1 MRSIRKVLLLLV
13 GAAVLWVPAVSVA
26 GDSSPSPS
34 KLTAKEDARDA
45 KGGGS
50 SPAGICQSTR
60 LHGTHGGRGG
70 GANAFGKCVSRN
82 AKHTDTSEGGAKS
95 HGEESSKSH
104 GGSANPAMICKAMRA
119 TALAHFQTTYGMRP
133 NAFGKCVAGHAN
145 SSAQRDSGD

>member
-1 MRSIRKVLLLLV
+1 VRSIRRVLLLLV

-34 KLTAKEDARDA
+34 KLTAKEEALDA

-50 SPAGICQSTR
+50 SPVGICQSTR
-60 LHGTHGGRGG
+60 LHGTHGGRDGE
-70 GANAFGKCVSRN
+70 ANAFGKCVSTT
-82 AKHTDTSEGGAKS
+82 AKHKDKSEGDAKS

-104 GGSANPAMICKAMRA
+104 GDSANPAMICKAMRA
-119 TALAHFQTTYGMRP
+119 KALAHFQTRYGMRP
-133 NAFGKCVAGHAN
+133 NAFGKCVAGHAS